1 MECWLI
7 ASRAST
13 PCSSVSVCLCFPEVE
28 APLIWFGFGR
38 VLVFEQASFGA
49 KYPSQFRLPI
59 IDVCLTLV
67 QMCASCF
74 PSGPRVFAVRRAVVF
89 PLRLMRC
96 TCGVRV
102 AWFDCRVALETVQS
116 RLAIPGAALRDSSQ
130 RRSSEILGGLSK
142 LLSLPEVAEI
152 FSDYGSGGLQ

>member
-1 MECWLI
+1 M
-7 ASRAST
+7 
-13 PCSSVSVCLCFPEVE
+13 
-28 APLIWFGFGR
+28 PLIWFGFGR
-38 VLVFEQASFGA
+38 VLVFEQVSFGA
-49 KYPSQFRLPI
+49 YYLSQFRLPI

-74 PSGPRVFAVRRAVVF
+74 PLGPRIYAVRRAVVC
-89 PLRLMRC
+89 PLRRMWC
-96 TCGVRV
+96 TCGVWV

-116 RLAIPGAALRDSSQ
+116 RLTTPGAAFRDSSQ
-130 RRSSEILGGLSK
+130 RRSSEILGGLNK